1 MTPPPDLSTCR
12 NGHRMTKKNTYIRR
26 SRGKEYQCCV
36 TCRRLTWMRYRRKAG
51 ADVGTK
57 PKRAEANRELLR
69 TKVYAMPDS
78 EYRTAMIE
86 AFALYDAWLA
96 TDKRPQRFGRKYP
109 QQKAAPKP
117 RRKAA

>member
-1 MTPPPDLSTCR
+1 
-12 NGHRMTKKNTYIRR
+12 MTKRNTYVTRK
-26 SRGKEYQCCV
+26 RGKRYEGCV
-36 TCRRLTWMRYRRKAG
+36 TCRRATQIRYRRNKG
-51 ADVGTK
+51 VLPRMTEPRSNPTK
-57 PKRAEANRELLR
+57 LQAARELLR

-109 QQKAAPKP
+109 QQKAA